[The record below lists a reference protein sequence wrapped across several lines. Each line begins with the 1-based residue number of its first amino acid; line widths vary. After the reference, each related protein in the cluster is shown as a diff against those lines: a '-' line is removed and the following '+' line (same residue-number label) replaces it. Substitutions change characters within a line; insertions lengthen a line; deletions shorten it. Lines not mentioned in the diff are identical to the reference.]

1 MDKSVHAFLPPSL
14 SPQTDPSGS
23 IHPTLCIHF
32 HAHHL
37 RASACV
43 NTYLQLLELIEPLKR
58 GLVASEE
65 DQEQVEAL
73 VQQLEKMNPT
83 PKPLES
89 PLLNGRWELVRHS
102 WGSEWSVFVAHMVA
116 QDSN

>member
-1 MDKSVHAFLPPSL
+1 
-14 SPQTDPSGS
+14 
-23 IHPTLCIHF
+23 
-32 HAHHL
+32 
-37 RASACV
+37 
-43 NTYLQLLELIEPLKR
+43 LELIEPLKR